1 MEETLSK
8 LFKAID
14 KYTEEN
20 DKYYIYVEYSSNN
33 KEISLHFRDKK
44 EHNFIITINVI
55 LIKEA
60 IDDIEKIIEFL
71 EDK

>member
-20 DKYYIYVEYSSNN
+20 DKYYIYVEYYSYD

-60 IDDIEKIIEFL
+60 IDYIEKIKEYL

>member
-20 DKYYIYVEYSSNN
+20 DKYYIYVEYYSYD
-33 KEISLHFRDKK
+33 KKISLHFRDKK

-60 IDDIEKIIEFL
+60 IDYIEKIIEFL